1 MKTPRR
7 NAPTSLLFVDKC
19 WLEQMAMVTYSGGK
33 WQMWRK
39 KKFTHMVILSVKINV
54 GLAKG
59 LWVLRV
65 SELGTIRVRKK
76 SKDYTLMLTQTTKTI
91 HVIYSIHII
100 LFL

>member
-1 MKTPRR
+1 MLVRTDGDGD
-7 NAPTSLLFVDKC
+7 LFR
-19 WLEQMAMVTYSGGK
+19 WEVTDVK
-33 WQMWRK
+33 KEK
-39 KKFTHMVILSVKINV
+39 KKFTHMVILTVKINV

>member
-1 MKTPRR
+1 MHYKVVYV
-7 NAPTSLLFVDKC
+7 AMQLLDIN
-19 WLEQMAMVTYSGGK
+19 
-33 WQMWRK
+33 RK
-39 KKFTHMVILSVKINV
+39 VKINV
-54 GLAKG
+54 GLAMR

>member
-1 MKTPRR
+1 MLVRTDGDGD
-7 NAPTSLLFVDKC
+7 LFR
-19 WLEQMAMVTYSGGK
+19 WEVTDE
-33 WQMWRK
+33 K
-39 KKFTHMVILSVKINV
+39 KNMVILTVKINV
-54 GLAKG
+54 GLVKVS
-59 LWVLRV
+59 WVLRV